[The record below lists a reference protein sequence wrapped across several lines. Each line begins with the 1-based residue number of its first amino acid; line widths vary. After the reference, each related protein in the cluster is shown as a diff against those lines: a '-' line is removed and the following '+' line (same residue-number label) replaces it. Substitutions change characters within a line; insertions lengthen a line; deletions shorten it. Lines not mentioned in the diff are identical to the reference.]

1 MKVTKAQLKQIIKEE
16 LEAALEGKFQMP
28 DQAKEFT
35 RGMGNK
41 PDKIRKCKKLSGEF
55 HGQDEFGASSRD
67 QNQQALHGKQ
77 EIARLEYEKLGC
89 DKILTPAAE

>member
-16 LEAALEGKFQMP
+16 LEAVLGEKFQMP

-55 HGQDEFGASSRD
+55 HGQDEFGASDRD
-67 QNQQALHGKQ
+67 QNKQALHGQQ
-77 EIARLEYEKLGC
+77 EIARDEYKKLGC